1 MYMEQITAIV
11 QGETDKVVVS
21 LKTADVNKIKLPRD
35 KNLGLG
41 VSIGRILD
49 ADEAKNFTA
58 EEIEALQD
66 NKAALGGLIATYIST
81 LTSYSLMTM
90 LGLKTIVITSLRSNK
105 GYVTRVSGILPQHY
119 DKVTCTLDGD
129 TIPAYDGL
137 LLVALSTCPHYTE
150 QYEENSIFHK
160 LKSEAASKGSRV
172 EITES
177 R

>member
-1 MYMEQITAIV
+1 MEEITAVV

-21 LKTADVNKIKLPRD
+21 LKTADINKIKIPRD
-35 KNLGLG
+35 KSVGLG

-105 GYVTRVSGILPQHY
+105 GYVTRVAGILPQQY
-119 DKVTCTLDGD
+119 DKVTCTFDGD
-129 TIPAYDGL
+129 FIPAHEGL
-137 LLVALSTCPHYTE
+137 LIGALSTCPHYTK
-150 QYEENSIFHK
+150 QYEASSIFHK
-160 LKSEAASKGSRV
+160 LKSEASAKGPRI